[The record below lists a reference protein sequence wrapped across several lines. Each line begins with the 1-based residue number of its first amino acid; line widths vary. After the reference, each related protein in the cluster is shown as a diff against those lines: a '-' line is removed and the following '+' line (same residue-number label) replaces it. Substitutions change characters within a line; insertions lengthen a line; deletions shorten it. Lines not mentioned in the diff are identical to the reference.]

1 MKEVKLNATDIDY
14 VVDSYDQMCKIAH
27 ELADEEVKSGKVSNK
42 EWIKRVDYHLAR
54 LMEVWKYQLSSGQID
69 VGMRE

>member
-14 VVDSYDQMCKIAH
+14 VVDLYDQMCGKAH
-27 ELADEEVKSGKVSNK
+27 EMADEEIQQGKISSK
-42 EWIKRVDYHLAR
+42 EWIKRVDYHLNR